1 MAGNVQT
8 TLNLTAEA
16 DNVLASG
23 QPSGAI
29 TAARLRQLMEDV
41 IVSYLNLPGSV
52 TLASS
57 PSYDNDTAAGTGGVP
72 VGGIY
77 RNGNFLMIRLS

>member
-1 MAGNVQT
+1 MTGSVQT

-16 DNVLASG
+16 DNVLATG
-23 QPSGAI
+23 QPGGAI
-29 TAARLRQLMEDV
+29 TAARLRQLMEDM

-57 PSYDNDTAAGTGGVP
+57 PSYDDDTGAAAGGVP
-72 VGGIY
+72 VGGVY